1 MNKYSTDVRVFIV
14 LQMARC
20 DENVKAVQRA
30 WQEKFHNKNWPN
42 KRSMVRLYAKFKRT
56 GSVEDDKLW
65 LQPLLLWSQMVQN
78 RSLTTLSLPIR
89 PDL

>member
-42 KRSMVRLYAKFKRT
+42 KRTMARLYAKFNVLDRWKTIKSYGYSHCYCGRRWCKT
-56 GSVEDDKLW
+56 GRRRLF
-65 LQPLLLWSQMVQN
+65 
-78 RSLTTLSLPIR
+78 R
-89 PDL
+89 

>member
-42 KRSMVRLYAKFKRT
+42 KRTMARRAAEMLGIKRT
-56 GSVEDDKLW
+56 SLQRIMKELELSPYKIQVT
-65 LQPLLLWSQMVQN
+65 QPLNEDHTQ
-78 RSLTTLSLPIR
+78 R
-89 PDL
+89 